1 MHRAWLPGTM
11 PSSVPYLT
19 FYLQFCALFLK
30 EDLQICRGFMSH
42 RVWLHPL
49 LELGTLGMK
58 SNCSTTTNYGTGS
71 GLHEGRTLSWFSKA
85 ECDGGLPTGAG
96 RVRDLTG
103 QPSPGTPLLLMSP
116 PSLQRPRPP
125 WVTFGFHLTRR
136 DTCSYRVCCVWLS
149 FPKWTIHLRTLF
161 HGHHSFLIYSYS
173 ALYLSS
179 LST

>member
-19 FYLQFCALFLK
+19 FYLQFRALFLK
-30 EDLQICRGFMSH
+30 EDLQIYRGFMSH
-42 RVWLHPL
+42 QVWLHPL
-49 LELGTLGMK
+49 LELGSLGLK
-58 SNCSTTTNYGTGS
+58 PNCSAITNYWTRS

-85 ECDGGLPTGAG
+85 ECDRRLPTGAG

-103 QPSPGTPLLLMSP
+103 QPSPGTPLLLTSP
-116 PSLQRPRPP
+116 PRLQRPWPL
-125 WVTFGFHLTRR
+125 WVTFGFHLTHR
-136 DTCSYRVCCVWLS
+136 DVCSYRGCCLWLS
-149 FPKWTIHLRTLF
+149 FPKWTIHLSSLF

-173 ALYLSS
+173 SSYLSS

>member
-71 GLHEGRTLSWFSKA
+71 GLHEGRTLS
-85 ECDGGLPTGAG
+85 
-96 RVRDLTG
+96 
-103 QPSPGTPLLLMSP
+103 
-116 PSLQRPRPP
+116 
-125 WVTFGFHLTRR
+125 
-136 DTCSYRVCCVWLS
+136 
-149 FPKWTIHLRTLF
+149 
-161 HGHHSFLIYSYS
+161 
-173 ALYLSS
+173 
-179 LST
+179 